1 MRKLYAAVLVTLVCI
16 SCSAVNVYAQSG
28 VDAELD
34 DAYRLYRKAQFE
46 DAIILTTGLL
56 TGTGVSE
63 DQEVRALQ
71 ILSLASVGRGYVDQ
85 ARDYLERLVTLS
97 PTIELDPDEFPP
109 QIMTLWYRVREGNP
123 PPAAASEQK
132 DKLETIAVMYFD
144 NNSIVDHD
152 KLNAL
157 SKGLASMMI
166 YEISKVSKLRVV
178 ERDRI
183 NFLVDELKLQQSDLV
198 DKSTAVR
205 IGKLVGAHTL
215 LMGGFMKL
223 SKNQF
228 RIDARLVKVET
239 GEIINAE
246 FVEGKPSDVV
256 ELEKQLVMK
265 MLEGLDAG
273 ATESEKKDIMRGR
286 DTSFDA
292 LYHYSRGLAF
302 EDKKEYTAAF
312 QQYQEALKL
321 APGYVEAQKKM
332 FRLEPLASQG

>member
-1 MRKLYAAVLVTLVCI
+1 ML
-16 SCSAVNVYAQSG
+16 
-28 VDAELD
+28 
-34 DAYRLYRKAQFE
+34 
-46 DAIILTTGLL
+46 
-56 TGTGVSE
+56 
-63 DQEVRALQ
+63 
-71 ILSLASVGRGYVDQ
+71 
-85 ARDYLERLVTLS
+85 TLS

-109 QIMTLWYRVREGNP
+109 QIMSLWYRVCEDNP
-123 PPAAASEQK
+123 PPAGVSKQK
-132 DKLETIAVMYFD
+132 DKLKTIAVMYFD
-144 NNSIVDHD
+144 NNSLVDHD
-152 KLNAL
+152 NLDAL

-166 YEISKVSKLRVV
+166 YEISKVSKLCVV

-183 NFLVDELKLQQSDLV
+183 NFLVGELRLQQSDLV
-198 DKSTAVR
+198 DKGTAVK

-223 SKNQF
+223 TKNQF

-239 GEIINAE
+239 GEIIDAE
-246 FVEGKPSDVV
+246 FVEGKPSDIID
-256 ELEKQLVMK
+256 LEKQLVTK
-265 MLEGLDAG
+265 ILQGFDTG
-273 ATESEKKDIMRGR
+273 VTEKEKKNIMKGR

-332 FRLEPLASQG
+332 LRLEPLVS